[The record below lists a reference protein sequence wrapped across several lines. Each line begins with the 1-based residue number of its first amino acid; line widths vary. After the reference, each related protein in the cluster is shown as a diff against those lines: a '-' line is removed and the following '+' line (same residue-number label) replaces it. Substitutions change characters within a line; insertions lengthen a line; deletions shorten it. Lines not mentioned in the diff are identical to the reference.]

1 MWWGADDMDR
11 LAVFQRAVLQ
21 RFVIA
26 WGFGRLSIG
35 VPLRLAVFVCLAGAA
50 FSMSV
55 PDVDARDRNKGNQN
69 NGNQNS
75 DFERKMREMQAEMD
89 RQRRD
94 QDRQQRDMQRAAEE
108 AQKAAERE
116 ARKRQEEMERDMR
129 REQERAMRDAERE
142 RDAAMRDAQ
151 REQAR
156 AQREQEQ
163 RMRDAE
169 GEAQKAMDRARK
181 AAEEEQRK
189 QALQDQKRQQ
199 DDDRRANA
207 PRRDTDTDTDA
218 DPGVSDA
225 EGRAKALDFEQRRQA
240 EKLERD
246 QDNQRRSDED
256 RARRDRGRQ
265 AQQPDDGNGAA
276 APVVLQDP
284 AQAPSV
290 KPPGDIK
297 APWVKPPPADRSA
310 GKDEAPKARPS
321 APAAPIPVSYP
332 GEDKG
337 AELPADLFAKS
348 RQGEFFVPALAPAD
362 VEKLKKRGFD
372 VSAPTPA
379 GGKAAVQRV
388 RGSGYDT
395 NEAERELHKAL
406 QTSVMQNFAY
416 SIFLGSLGEADPGGP
431 DKRAIAP
438 ATQQPCPDTVCF
450 GRKFINWS
458 KAAGACAKTAKIGI
472 IDTSFDTT
480 HPAFTNLKATSRAFL
495 DDEKPSPY
503 DWHGTAVLS
512 LLAGNPETS
521 TPGLAPDAHYVLAT
535 AFRSDI
541 TGNASTDTVRLLG
554 ALGWLEESNVDIVN
568 MSFSG
573 PQDPAI
579 ARAIAR
585 MSKKGIVFVAAAGNM
600 GPNAPPSYPAAYP
613 QVIAVTAVNRKGNNY
628 TKANRGTHI
637 DVSAPGVDILTALPK
652 AQQGY
657 KTGTSF
663 AAPFVTAILAT
674 QGDLAFTGAKA
685 KLMSHLSL
693 RDLGPPG
700 RDPMYGSGLAMAPT
714 TCGDGTAVAADDSVP
729 VLPPPV
735 EAASDAWGAK
745 TTLMRAGAAP

>member
-11 LAVFQRAVLQ
+11 FAVFQRAVLQ
-21 RFVIA
+21 RFVTA
-26 WGFGRLSIG
+26 WGFRRLSIAAS
-35 VPLRLAVFVCLAGAA
+35 LRLALFACLAGAA
-50 FSMSV
+50 FSVSV
-55 PDVDARDRNKGNQN
+55 PDVDARDKNKGNQN
-69 NGNQNS
+69 G
-75 DFERKMREMQAEMD
+75 DFERKMRELQAEME

-142 RDAAMRDAQ
+142 REAAMREAQ
-151 REQAR
+151 REQER

-169 GEAQKAMDRARK
+169 REAQKAMDRARK

-199 DDDRRANA
+199 EDDRRANI
-207 PRRDTDTDTDA
+207 PRRNDTDTDT

-225 EGRAKALDFEQRRQA
+225 EGRAKALEFEQRRLA
-240 EKLERD
+240 EKLARD
-246 QDNQRRSDED
+246 QENQRKSDED
-256 RARRDRGRQ
+256 RARRDRDRDRQ
-265 AQQPDDGNGAA
+265 AQQPDAGNGVP
-276 APVVLQDP
+276 APVALPGP
-284 AQAPSV
+284 AQTPSV
-290 KPPGDIK
+290 KTPPDIK
-297 APWVKPPPADRSA
+297 APWVKPPPVDRSA
-310 GKDEAPKARPS
+310 GKDETPKARSP
-321 APAAPIPVSYP
+321 APAAAPIPVSYP
-332 GEDKG
+332 GKDKG

-388 RGSGYDT
+388 RGTGYNA

-431 DKRAIAP
+431 EKRAIAP
-438 ATQQPCPDTVCF
+438 ATQQPCPDSVCF
-450 GRKFINWS
+450 GRKFIHWS
-458 KAAGACAKTAKIGI
+458 KAAGACAKAAKIGI
-472 IDTSFDTT
+472 IDTSFDTK
-480 HPAFTNLKATSRAFL
+480 HPAFANLKATSRAFL
-495 DDEKPSPY
+495 DGEKPSPY

-512 LLAGNPETS
+512 LLAGNPDTS

-628 TKANRGTHI
+628 SKANRGTHV

-685 KLMSHLSL
+685 KLMPLLSL

-700 RDPMYGSGLAMAPT
+700 RDPMYGSGLAMAPV